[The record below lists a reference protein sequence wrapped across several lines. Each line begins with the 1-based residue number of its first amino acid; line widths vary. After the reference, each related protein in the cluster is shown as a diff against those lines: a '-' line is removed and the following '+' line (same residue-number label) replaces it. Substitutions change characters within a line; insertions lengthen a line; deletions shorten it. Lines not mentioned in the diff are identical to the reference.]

1 MKVILRLFKWVL
13 FSILGLLGIVFL
25 LLALDRDYQAVALS
39 ETDQQS
45 IKAQKEYLSEADS
58 TLYDSLLAVYGKN
71 KTLAEGFEIQ
81 CLLALSHYP
90 ELKETPIDFLVQPA
104 FLPLAS
110 RPDPKSVLFPW
121 IQRRYWVVIS
131 NASTDF
137 FEPILLHNT
146 PFNEQ
151 VGIIGHELAH
161 TVYYQDKSAL
171 QLAYIAYCYEYDN
184 AFHTNFER
192 ETDQRAIAHGLGYQL
207 YDFAFFVRKA
217 FGDSQEEIAAEEG
230 DTYLSPK
237 EIAIEMEKYDCYKD
251 TLDSAASFFV
261 D

>member
-1 MKVILRLFKWVL
+1 FKGL
-13 FSILGLLGIVFL
+13 LLSILGLLLIVFL
-25 LLALDRDYQAVALS
+25 LLALDRDYQSVV
-39 ETDQQS
+39 
-45 IKAQKEYLSEADS
+45 LSEADKKS
-58 TLYDSLLAVYGKN
+58 IKVQKEYGPEVDSSLYFSLLATYGKN
-71 KTLAEGFEIQ
+71 KTLPEGYEIQ

-90 ELKETPIDFLVQPA
+90 ELKETPIDFLIQPA

-110 RPDPKSVLFPW
+110 RPDPLSVLFPW
-121 IQRRYWVVIS
+121 IQRKYLVIIS
-131 NASTDF
+131 NESADF

-161 TVYYQDKSAL
+161 TVYYLDKSAL
-171 QLAYIAYCYEYDN
+171 QLVYIAFCYKYDR
-184 AFHTNFER
+184 AFHTDFER
-192 ETDQRAIAHGLGYQL
+192 TTDKRAIAHGLGYQL

-217 FGDSQEEIAAEEG
+217 FGQSQEEIAAEEG

-237 EIAIEMEKYDCYKD
+237 EISIEMEKYDFYQD
-251 TLDSAASFFV
+251 ALDSAHTFFV